1 MAKNCT
7 GPATDKHMYCPVHFE
22 ETRPEVLWALVAQHP
37 LATLVHQGPQ
47 GLVADHLPLLRT
59 GGPPEQS
66 GEACH
71 LIGHVARNNP
81 VWQVAEGQT
90 CLLVFQ
96 GPSAYVSPNWYATK
110 AEHGKVVPTWNY
122 AVVHVQ
128 ARLEA
133 LHEPTQVR
141 PILNTL
147 TDHFE
152 QSQPS
157 PWAMGDAP
165 EAFIDRLLGQIVG
178 VRLTVQSIQGKWKIS
193 QNQPEANR
201 CGVRDALLHHPDHA
215 ARAVAAWMSRD

>member
-1 MAKNCT
+1 
-7 GPATDKHMYCPVHFE
+7 MYCPAHFE
-22 ETRPEVLWALVAQHP
+22 EQRPDILWSLVAQHP

-47 GLVADHLPLLRT
+47 GLVADHLPLLRSQGADGQADT
-59 GGPPEQS
+59 
-66 GEACH
+66 

-81 VWQVAEGQT
+81 LWQVADGQS
-90 CLLVFQ
+90 CLVVFQ

-128 ARLEA
+128 ARLTA

-141 PILNTL
+141 AILNTL

-152 QSQPS
+152 QHQPR
-157 PWAMGDAP
+157 PWAMSEAP
-165 EAFIDRLLGQIVG
+165 EDFTERLLGQIVG
-178 VRLTVQSIQGKWKIS
+178 LRLNVMGLQGKWKIS

-201 CGVRDALLHHPDHA
+201 CGVRQALSNHPGQA
-215 ARAVAAWMSRD
+215 EQAVAEWMSRP